1 MIVNENLQLLLN
13 VGAITAEGPSWD
25 EDDQVLYWVD
35 IDGEKVH
42 IYDPSTKKD
51 KAIEVGQYVGSIVP
65 RKSGG
70 VIVAMHHG
78 LYFLNTEDGKLDFVV
93 DPEKDELNNRFN
105 DGKCDIS
112 GRFFIGTM
120 HFEEKEPTGSLYCL
134 EPDHSIRTLLTNVT
148 ISNGIAWSPD
158 NRIMYY
164 IDSPTKR
171 VDAFDYD
178 VESGTISNR
187 RTVVEIP
194 DNSGVPDGMTSDS
207 EGMLWVAHW
216 GGWQVSR
223 WDPYIGKQIDTIH
236 VPAEMISSCVFGGDN
251 LDELY
256 ITTARRGLSKKDL
269 RKQPNAGGIFRIK
282 VNVKGMPT
290 YKYAG

>member
-1 MIVNENLQLLLN
+1 
-13 VGAITAEGPSWD
+13 GKKA
-25 EDDQVLYWVD
+25 
-35 IDGEKVH
+35 H
-42 IYDPSTKKD
+42 IYDPVTKTD
-51 KAIEVGQYVGSIVP
+51 KAIEVGQYIGSIVP

-70 VIVAMHHG
+70 AVVAMHHG
-78 LYFLNTEDGKLDFVV
+78 LYFLNTNDEKLTFIS
-93 DPEKDELNNRFN
+93 DPEESKVENRFN
-105 DGKCDIS
+105 DGKCDAF
-112 GRFFIGTM
+112 GRFLVGTM

-134 EPDHSIRTLLTNVT
+134 EIDHSIKTMLGDVT

-158 NRIMYY
+158 NRTMYY

-178 VESGTISNR
+178 IESGSISNR
-187 RTVVEIP
+187 RTVIKIP

-207 EGMLWVAHW
+207 EGMLWIAHW

-223 WDPYIGKQIDTIH
+223 WDPRTGKQIDVIH
-236 VPAEMISSCVFGGDN
+236 VPAEMVSSCVFGGTS

-256 ITTARRGLSKKDL
+256 ITTAKRGLRGKDL
-269 RKQPNAGGIFRIK
+269 KKQPDAGGIFRIK